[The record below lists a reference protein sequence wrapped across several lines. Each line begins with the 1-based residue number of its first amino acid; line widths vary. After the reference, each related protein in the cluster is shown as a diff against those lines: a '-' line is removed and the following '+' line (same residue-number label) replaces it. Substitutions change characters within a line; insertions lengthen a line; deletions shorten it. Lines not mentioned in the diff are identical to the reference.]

1 MPPRRREIL
10 SWALYDFANSAFATS
25 IIAVVFATYF
35 TRSVV
40 PPEGFSLLGRS
51 WSGEALWN
59 FAGAVS
65 MGLVCLSAPFIG
77 AISDYTAAKKRL
89 LAAYW
94 LIGCLATGL
103 LFFVHPGMV
112 VFGAALF
119 IVANMGF
126 AGGNALYNAFL
137 PELGPPEGMA
147 RLSSLGWGLGY
158 AGGGLCLLLNLGML
172 KTWSVGACFA
182 VVAAWWFLF
191 ALPLFFFLRERA
203 APRPIPAGR
212 SLAGAGFADVFR
224 TLKNIR
230 RHRELF
236 KFLLAYLLFNEGVE
250 TVIFN
255 AAVYGQSVVGM
266 RQKELIAVYLVV
278 QAVAL
283 GGALLFG
290 EIARRLKCKRAILVT
305 LFIWLGVLIF
315 AFFVVSRTMFWIL
328 GICVGLVMGGTQ
340 ALSRG
345 LFGEMTPKEKTA
357 EFFGFFAIGGKF
369 AAALGP
375 LLFGAVTQATG
386 TMRWGILSVGAFF
399 LGGLLLLLW
408 VDEERGLREAA
419 YFIPNQGPV

>member
-1 MPPRRREIL
+1 MAPRRREIFA
-10 SWALYDFANSAFATS
+10 WALYDFANSAFATS
-25 IIAVVFATYF
+25 IVAVVFATYF

-40 PPEGFSLLGRS
+40 PSEGFALLGRS
-51 WSGEALWN
+51 WSGAALWN

-65 MGLVCLSAPFIG
+65 MGLVCVCAPFIG

-94 LIGCLATGL
+94 LVGCLATGL
-103 LFFVHPGMV
+103 LYFVRPGMV
-112 VFGAALF
+112 AFGTSLF
-119 IVANMGF
+119 IVANMGY

-137 PELGPPEGMA
+137 PELGAPEKLA
-147 RLSSLGWGLGY
+147 RISSFGWGLGY
-158 AGGGLCLLLNLGML
+158 AGGGLCLLVNVGTLRSWG
-172 KTWSVGACFA
+172 VGASFG

-191 ALPLFFFLRERA
+191 SLPLFFVLRERA
-203 APRPIPAGR
+203 APKPVPAGR
-212 SLAGAGFADVFR
+212 SLGGAGFADVLR
-224 TLKNIR
+224 TLKNLR

-266 RQKELIAVYLVV
+266 GQKELIGVYLVV

-283 GGALLFG
+283 AGALLFG
-290 EIARRLKCKRAILVT
+290 EIAQRIRCKRAILAT
-305 LFIWLGVLIF
+305 LFMWLGVLIF
-315 AFFVVSRTMFWIL
+315 AFFAVSRPMYWIL
-328 GICVGLVMGGTQ
+328 GVCVGLVMGGTQ

-399 LGGLLLLLW
+399 LGGLFLLLR
-408 VDEERGLREAA
+408 VDEDRGRREAA
-419 YFIPNQGPV
+419 YFMPNQGPV